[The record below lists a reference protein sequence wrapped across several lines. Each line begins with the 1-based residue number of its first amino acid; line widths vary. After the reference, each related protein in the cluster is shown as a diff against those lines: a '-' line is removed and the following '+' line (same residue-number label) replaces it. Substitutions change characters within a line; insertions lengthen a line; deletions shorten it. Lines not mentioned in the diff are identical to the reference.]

1 MTDDLPN
8 DAKDLRDRVR
18 GASEETI
25 GRLAQEL
32 LSNPLVT
39 GAVQRAMEIRERAT
53 QAQEAAF
60 SALNVPSA
68 ADIERLTRRVR
79 NVAQRLESIEDAVDR
94 VDDTRHSIM
103 DNIRDNPIPAAMV
116 GLGLGWLFINGRRD
130 DRDARPAR
138 RELPDLACCF
148 PPVHHGHLAV
158 HEHDVEVRGADRPHG
173 KLAVVDDVHV
183 APGLGEPALSFVAER
198 LREFCRTPV
207 KRAMPERGRAR
218 QRATTNPLVAD

>member
-1 MTDDLPN
+1 MTEDLSS
-8 DAKDLRDRVR
+8 DAKDLKDRVR

-94 VDDTRHSIM
+94 VDERLTI
-103 DNIRDNPIPAAMV
+103 AA
-116 GLGLGWLFINGRRD
+116 NKSTED
-130 DRDARPAR
+130 
-138 RELPDLACCF
+138 
-148 PPVHHGHLAV
+148 
-158 HEHDVEVRGADRPHG
+158 
-173 KLAVVDDVHV
+173 
-183 APGLGEPALSFVAER
+183 PALAAISAQLADV
-198 LREFCRTPV
+198 
-207 KRAMPERGRAR
+207 
-218 QRATTNPLVAD
+218 QATLAALSTSPATDEPKS

>member
-60 SALNVPSA
+60 GALNMPTA

-94 VDDTRHSIM
+94 VDERLTL
-103 DNIRDNPIPAAMV
+103 AASK
-116 GLGLGWLFINGRRD
+116 GGD
-130 DRDARPAR
+130 EA
-138 RELPDLACCF
+138 
-148 PPVHHGHLAV
+148 
-158 HEHDVEVRGADRPHG
+158 
-173 KLAVVDDVHV
+173 
-183 APGLGEPALSFVAER
+183 ALSAIAAQLAE
-198 LREFCRTPV
+198 V
-207 KRAMPERGRAR
+207 
-218 QRATTNPLVAD
+218 QATLAEISAEAATEPSK

>member
-1 MTDDLPN
+1 MTDDLSN

-94 VDDTRHSIM
+94 VDERLTIAAAKSTEDPALAEISGQL
-103 DNIRDNPIPAAMV
+103 RDLQAALDALAADRVSSDAPPAA
-116 GLGLGWLFINGRRD
+116 
-130 DRDARPAR
+130 PS
-138 RELPDLACCF
+138 E
-148 PPVHHGHLAV
+148 
-158 HEHDVEVRGADRPHG
+158 
-173 KLAVVDDVHV
+173 
-183 APGLGEPALSFVAER
+183 
-198 LREFCRTPV
+198 
-207 KRAMPERGRAR
+207 
-218 QRATTNPLVAD
+218 

>member
-8 DAKDLRDRVR
+8 DAKDLKDRVR

-60 SALNVPSA
+60 GALNMPTA

-94 VDDTRHSIM
+94 VD
-103 DNIRDNPIPAAMV
+103 
-116 GLGLGWLFINGRRD
+116 
-130 DRDARPAR
+130 
-138 RELPDLACCF
+138 
-148 PPVHHGHLAV
+148 
-158 HEHDVEVRGADRPHG
+158 
-173 KLAVVDDVHV
+173 
-183 APGLGEPALSFVAER
+183 ER
-198 LREFCRTPV
+198 LALAAGKGGDDAALAAIAVQLAEV
-207 KRAMPERGRAR
+207 
-218 QRATTNPLVAD
+218 QATLAELSPDRVSDPSK

>member
-1 MTDDLPN
+1 MTEDLSS
-8 DAKDLRDRVR
+8 DAKDLKDRVR

-32 LSNPLVT
+32 LGNPLVT

-94 VDDTRHSIM
+94 VD
-103 DNIRDNPIPAAMV
+103 
-116 GLGLGWLFINGRRD
+116 
-130 DRDARPAR
+130 
-138 RELPDLACCF
+138 
-148 PPVHHGHLAV
+148 
-158 HEHDVEVRGADRPHG
+158 
-173 KLAVVDDVHV
+173 
-183 APGLGEPALSFVAER
+183 ER
-198 LREFCRTPV
+198 LTMAAAKGGDDQALAAISAQLAEVQATLAGLSATP
-207 KRAMPERGRAR
+207 
-218 QRATTNPLVAD
+218 ATDEPKS

>member
-1 MTDDLPN
+1 MTDDLPS

-94 VDDTRHSIM
+94 VDERLTM
-103 DNIRDNPIPAAMV
+103 AA
-116 GLGLGWLFINGRRD
+116 NTSAED
-130 DRDARPAR
+130 
-138 RELPDLACCF
+138 
-148 PPVHHGHLAV
+148 
-158 HEHDVEVRGADRPHG
+158 
-173 KLAVVDDVHV
+173 
-183 APGLGEPALSFVAER
+183 PALAAISAQLAE
-198 LREFCRTPV
+198 V
-207 KRAMPERGRAR
+207 
-218 QRATTNPLVAD
+218 QATLAALSAGGATDAPAS